1 MGGFGTLLTSPHK
14 PDDYSLMQLSLRR
27 LMEEVA
33 PRVREPERRPED
45 QVSILMR
52 SLVVESNVDKD
63 FRLMGHLCKGKE
75 VRIDL
80 LGSVV
85 KTV

>member
-1 MGGFGTLLTSPHK
+1 MP
-14 PDDYSLMQLSLRR
+14 LSLRR

-45 QVSILMR
+45 QVAILMR
-52 SLVVESNVDKD
+52 SLVVEFNVDKD
-63 FRLMGHLCKGKE
+63 FRLMAYLCRRKE

-80 LGSVV
+80 LGPVV
-85 KTV
+85 ETV